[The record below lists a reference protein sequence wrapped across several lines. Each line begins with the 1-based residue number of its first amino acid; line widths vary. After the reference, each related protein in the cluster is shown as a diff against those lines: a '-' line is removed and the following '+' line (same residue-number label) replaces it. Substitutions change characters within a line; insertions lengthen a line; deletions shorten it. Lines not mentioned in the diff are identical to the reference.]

1 MDVVRSHVEKIGGSV
16 QMRSLLGEGT
26 TLTIKIPLTLAIVP
40 ALMVASARQQFVI
53 PQASLMEVVNL
64 GGSTK
69 LEWVHGAAV
78 CRLRDRLLPL
88 VELDRLLGLIEP
100 DAPAFAGGRRAPS
113 VAVLRVEQTR
123 FGLVVDEVLNTHE
136 IVVKP
141 IGASVKSIGAFSA
154 ATILGDGSVALILD
168 VGGIARLAGLISDEA
183 GRSSGAA
190 PILGEG
196 FVGEEVVGE
205 ETEPTVRGDGEQDAA
220 STSSGVGTLLVCEV
234 GGGRRVGIPL
244 HQVERL
250 EKIPSGDIETV
261 DSGMVAS
268 YRGGVL
274 PLTTFDRSLPHAL
287 SHSHD
292 SNSMVHVVVHRRG
305 EQLVGGMVEKVMD
318 VVDVSSNANITTL
331 DPSQAGTPA
340 GKQLTLVDGRVLEVM
355 DMESMKD

>member
-16 QMRSLLGEGT
+16 QIRSRLGEGT

-40 ALMVASARQQFVI
+40 ALMVASSGQQFVI
-53 PQASLMEVVNL
+53 PQTSLMEVVTL
-64 GGSTK
+64 GGGNA

-88 VELDRLLGLIEP
+88 LELDRLLGLIEP
-100 DAPAFAGGRRAPS
+100 DAPAFAGGRPAPS

-168 VGGIARLAGLISDEA
+168 VGGIARLAGLISDEP
-183 GRSSGAA
+183 GRGSGPT
-190 PILGEG
+190 PI
-196 FVGEEVVGE
+196 VGDETE
-205 ETEPTVRGDGEQDAA
+205 ETVGGEPAHDGASSSSRVR
-220 STSSGVGTLLVCEV
+220 SVLVCEV
-234 GGGRRVGIPL
+234 AGGRRVGIPL
-244 HQVERL
+244 NQVERL
-250 EKIPSGDIETV
+250 EKIASRDIETV
-261 DSGMVAS
+261 DSGMVVS

-274 PLTTFDRSLPHAL
+274 PLTTFDPSFPPMSSAPHSSRS
-287 SHSHD
+287 
-292 SNSMVHVVVHRRG
+292 VIHVVVHRRG

-318 VVDVSSNANITTL
+318 VVEVSPNATAMTPGPA
-331 DPSQAGTPA
+331 PSGTSA
-340 GKQLTLVDGRVLEVM
+340 ANQLTLVDGHVLEIM
-355 DMESMKD
+355 DLESIDSSASSVASD